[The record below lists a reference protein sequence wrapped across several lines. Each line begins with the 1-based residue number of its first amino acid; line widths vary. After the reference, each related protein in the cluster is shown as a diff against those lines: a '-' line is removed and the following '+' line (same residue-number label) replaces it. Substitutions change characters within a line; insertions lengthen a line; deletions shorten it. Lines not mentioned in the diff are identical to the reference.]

1 MSLSCTERLRVAR
14 NPLDKIRTEDLLD
27 LKCYASLCS
36 EGFVVKGK
44 GLSVTCHAG
53 TEGYYRYCCTHS

>member
-27 LKCYASLCS
+27 INCYASLCID
-36 EGFVVKGK
+36 GFVVKGK
-44 GLSVTCHAG
+44 GLFVTCYAG
-53 TEGYYRYCCTHS
+53 TEG